1 VSTSET
7 QPGAWSG
14 PVFTALV
21 LLALDRMLAAYRSDL
36 AAAPGVDPA
45 GLPTSV
51 TVVTATP
58 LRATRGEV
66 RARVRHAE
74 LPNPYVKVSV
84 QVDPGLTDPG
94 FRILVEPP
102 LPASWPQGG
111 DTAAVDGTVA
121 APDGRTRPVPGGF
134 AGPDGTRP
142 YSGPGPDRGARDA
155 VVFTLL
161 YGPWRWVFPVAGS
174 PTWLPLGRGLG
185 AGPRATLRVPDFVT
199 AVPRGALLRFR
210 YRDGAAHLHRSH
222 ERTEY
227 AVHVDGQP
235 LAPGASVSVRPTGA
249 IGYSL
254 GAGASTTLRYELTPR
269 GGHDRQP

>member
-1 VSTSET
+1 MSTSEP
-7 QPGAWSG
+7 QPGAFSG

-36 AAAPGVDPA
+36 AAAPGVDPT

-84 QVDPGLTDPG
+84 QVDPALTDPG
-94 FRILVEPP
+94 FRILIEPP
-102 LPASWPQGG
+102 LPASWPGG
-111 DTAAVDGTVA
+111 GDGTVP
-121 APDGRTRPVPGGF
+121 APDGLTRPVPGGW

-142 YSGPGPDRGARDA
+142 YRDPGGGARDA
-155 VVFTLL
+155 VVFTLV

-210 YRDGAAHLHRSH
+210 YRDGAAHLHRSA
-222 ERTEY
+222 ERVEY
-227 AVHVDGQP
+227 VVHVDNRP
-235 LAPGASVSVRPTGA
+235 MVPGASVPVRPTGA

-254 GAGASTTLRYELTPR
+254 GAGASTTLRYELIP
-269 GGHDRQP
+269 GGGQ